1 VFTYTHAHSQVFQYV
16 NAELSGH
23 GSMLG
28 HLSVAL
34 SAALVT
40 GRVLVVDEFSPWPF
54 ALCIRNGGCPGGFMQ
69 HYFAPLSSCNTSHV
83 SVPLASLPALSE
95 DEDAARVLVVKDDV
109 GLPAFRMRLPNF
121 VSLLPDEHAAL
132 LRWFS
137 ATSAYIMRPS
147 AALTELVARQR
158 LAMQQ
163 LPARY
168 VGMHV
173 RRGHKWVETAAQ
185 PLEDYVA
192 EAEKLALV
200 AGTRHVLVATEDH
213 GVIHELEAY
222 NNLSS
227 SSSSSC
233 SSSSSS
239 SSTTTTTAMAARL
252 HFHWTKANRRGL
264 RISIPQAIRLG
275 ILSSE
280 VRIFCSCIGE

>member
-1 VFTYTHAHSQVFQYV
+1 MS
-16 NAELSGH
+16 
-23 GSMLG
+23 
-28 HLSVAL
+28 
-34 SAALVT
+34 
-40 GRVLVVDEFSPWPF
+40 
-54 ALCIRNGGCPGGFMQ
+54 

-83 SVPLASLPALSE
+83 SEPLASLPALS
-95 DEDAARVLVVKDDV
+95 DHEDAARVVVVKDDV

-147 AALTELVARQR
+147 AALTEQVSRQR

-192 EAEKLALV
+192 EAQKLSLLAR
-200 AGTRHVLVATEDH
+200 TRHVLVATEDQ
-213 GVIHELEAY
+213 GVILELEAY

-227 SSSSSC
+227 SSSSS
-233 SSSSSS
+233 SSPS
-239 SSTTTTTAMAARL
+239 TTAMAPRL
-252 HFHWTKANRRGL
+252 HFHWTEAKRRGL

-280 VRIFCSCIGE
+280 VRVFCYCIGE

>member
-1 VFTYTHAHSQVFQYV
+1 MS
-16 NAELSGH
+16 
-23 GSMLG
+23 
-28 HLSVAL
+28 
-34 SAALVT
+34 
-40 GRVLVVDEFSPWPF
+40 
-54 ALCIRNGGCPGGFMQ
+54 

-83 SVPLASLPALSE
+83 SEPLASLPALS
-95 DEDAARVLVVKDDV
+95 DHEDAARVVVVKDDV

-147 AALTELVARQR
+147 AALTEQVSRQR

-192 EAEKLALV
+192 EAQKLSLLLLLLLLLLPVHQCHGAAAALSLDGGEEERI
-200 AGTRHVLVATEDH
+200 AYLYSPGNPPRDIVL
-213 GVIHELEAY
+213 
-222 NNLSS
+222 
-227 SSSSSC
+227 
-233 SSSSSS
+233 
-239 SSTTTTTAMAARL
+239 
-252 HFHWTKANRRGL
+252 
-264 RISIPQAIRLG
+264 
-275 ILSSE
+275 
-280 VRIFCSCIGE
+280 

>member
-1 VFTYTHAHSQVFQYV
+1 
-16 NAELSGH
+16 
-23 GSMLG
+23 
-28 HLSVAL
+28 
-34 SAALVT
+34 
-40 GRVLVVDEFSPWPF
+40 
-54 ALCIRNGGCPGGFMQ
+54 
-69 HYFAPLSSCNTSHV
+69 
-83 SVPLASLPALSE
+83 
-95 DEDAARVLVVKDDV
+95 
-109 GLPAFRMRLPNF
+109 
-121 VSLLPDEHAAL
+121 
-132 LRWFS
+132 
-137 ATSAYIMRPS
+137 
-147 AALTELVARQR
+147 
-158 LAMQQ
+158 MQQ